1 MQDDHHRTTW
11 LAIGD
16 AAAILLLSII
26 GYLTHYAGVEPFS
39 FRWLSTFLPFCLG
52 WAMAAVPMGLY
63 NPRISQSWLDS
74 FWRAALGAALAA
86 TFATML
92 RGFWLNAAVQPIFMG
107 VLASMGALFLSLWR
121 AAWGWFSPKAI
132 SAS

>member
-1 MQDDHHRTTW
+1 MTVEHRHTMW
-11 LAIGD
+11 LALGD
-16 AAAILLLSII
+16 AVAILLLSII

-39 FRWLSTFLPFCLG
+39 LRWMSTFLPFCLG
-52 WAMAAVPMGLY
+52 WAMAAVPMGLF
-63 NPRISQSWLDS
+63 NPRISQNWLDS

-107 VLASMGALFLSLWR
+107 VLASTGALTMALWR
-121 AAWGWFSPKAI
+121 SAWGWFSPKVEPA
-132 SAS
+132 